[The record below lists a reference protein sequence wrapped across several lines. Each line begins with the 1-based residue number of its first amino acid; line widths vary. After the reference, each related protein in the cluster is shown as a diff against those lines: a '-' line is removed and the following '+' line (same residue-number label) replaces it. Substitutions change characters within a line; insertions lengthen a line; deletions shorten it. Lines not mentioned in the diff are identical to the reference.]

1 MAGVTDVPFRRLAW
15 RFGAGY
21 VVGEMVSSRAE
32 LWDSAKSRLRRE
44 NADDIFPHAVQI
56 AGGDPALVA
65 ASARR
70 HWQAGAHI
78 IDLNFGCPA
87 KKVCRK
93 AAGSELLKD
102 PELVVRITAATIA
115 SVQAPVT
122 VKMRTGW
129 SRSDRNAVAL
139 ARRLEDAGVAALVVH
154 GRTRE
159 CRFLGAAEHDTVARV
174 KAAVQVP
181 VIANGDI
188 VSARDAQRVLAQT
201 HCDGVMIGRGALGQ
215 PWLLG
220 AIAAAQ
226 DRSWSA
232 SERFAVLVEHVA
244 DLHSFYGPAG
254 VKIARKHVR
263 WTLQALGGEQAAG
276 WREAWRHFVTK
287 DDPEAQLDE
296 LRSWQVAAAA

>member
-32 LWDSAKSRLRRE
+32 LWNSAKSRQRRAQA
-44 NADDIFPHAVQI
+44 ADILPHAVQV
-56 AGGDPALVA
+56 AGSDPASVA

-70 HWQAGAHI
+70 HWQAGAHV

-93 AAGSELLKD
+93 AAGSQLLKD
-102 PELVVRITAATIA
+102 PDLVLQIARAAVA
-115 SVQAPVT
+115 AVPVPVT

-129 SRSDRNAVAL
+129 SRASRNAVAL
-139 ARRLEDAGVAALVVH
+139 ARGLEDAGIAALVVH

-159 CRFLGAAEHDTVARV
+159 CRFRGTAEHDTVAEV
-174 KAAVQVP
+174 KASVGIP

-188 VSARDAQRVLAQT
+188 NSAGEARRVLAAT
-201 HCDGVMIGRGALGQ
+201 GCDGVMIGRGALGQ

-220 AIAAAQ
+220 DIAAGRDGERPVA
-226 DRSWSA
+226 
-232 SERFAVLVEHVA
+232 ERFAVLVEHVRA
-244 DLHSFYGPAG
+244 LHQFYGAAG
-254 VKIARKHVR
+254 VRIARKHVR
-263 WTLQALGGEQAAG
+263 WTLQALGPDAAAS
-276 WREAWRHFVTK
+276 WHDAWVRFVVREAPT
-287 DDPEAQLDE
+287 AQLDE
-296 LRSWQVAAAA
+296 LHDWQVAVAA